1 MVAFPNRSTPMNK
14 FFPLIALLAA
24 TAPALAQEADTP
36 RWTVGALVIDRDAPY
51 RDLDEDLLVAPL
63 VRFEGERAYLRGLR
77 GGLRLVESPGYEL
90 AVFAQ
95 ARLDGYDSKDSSYL
109 TGMADRRASLDLGV
123 ASTWTSQRLGAL
135 ELSVAA
141 DALDRS
147 GGYEVA
153 ASWMGR
159 FAAGGW
165 TFYPG
170 ASVRWQDESLV
181 DYYYGVRAS
190 EAIVGRA
197 AYSADA
203 ALTPDVS
210 LLATR
215 PLSARWQVFAR
226 ASHAWLPSEITDSP
240 LVDRNGSTA
249 LLVGIGYALD

>member
-1 MVAFPNRSTPMNK
+1 MTK
-14 FFPLIALLAA
+14 LLPLIALLAA
-24 TAPALAQEADTP
+24 AAPALAQQPDPP

-51 RDLDEDLLVAPL
+51 RDLDEDLLLVPL

-95 ARLDGYDSKDSSYL
+95 ARLDGYDSKDSPYL
-109 TGMADRRASLDLGV
+109 AGMADRRASLDLGV

-135 ELSVAA
+135 ELSAAA

-147 GGYEVA
+147 GGFELA
-153 ASWMGR
+153 AAWTGR
-159 FAAGGW
+159 FAAGDW
-165 TFYPG
+165 TFFPG
-170 ASVRWQDESLV
+170 ASVRWQDEKMV

-190 EAIVGRA
+190 EAVVGRA

-203 ALTPDVS
+203 AVTPDVS

-215 PLSARWQVFAR
+215 PLGERWSLFAR
-226 ASHAWLPSEITDSP
+226 ASHAWLPSEVTDSP
-240 LVDRNGSTA
+240 LVDRNGSTS
-249 LLVGIGYALD
+249 LFVGIGYALD

>member
-1 MVAFPNRSTPMNK
+1 MTKLLPI
-14 FFPLIALLAA
+14 IALLAA
-24 TAPALAQEADTP
+24 SAPALAQQPEPP
-36 RWTVGALVIDRDAPY
+36 RWTVGALVIDRDAPF
-51 RDLDEDLLVAPL
+51 RELDEDLMVVPL

-95 ARLDGYDSKDSSYL
+95 ARMDGYDSKDSPYL
-109 TGMADRRASLDLGV
+109 AGMADRRASLDLGL

-135 ELSVAA
+135 ELSAAA

-147 GGYEVA
+147 GGFELA
-153 ASWMGR
+153 ASWTGR

-165 TFYPG
+165 TFLPG
-170 ASVRWQDESLV
+170 ASLRWQDAKMV

-190 EAIVGRA
+190 EAVLGRA

-215 PLSARWQVFAR
+215 ELGEHWSVFAR
-226 ASHAWLPSEITDSP
+226 ASHAWLPSEVTDSP

-249 LLVGIGYALD
+249 LFVGIGYALD